1 MSIKSKLIA
10 LILLLLTKFRYVVN
24 VISVEILLEIIDT
37 VDLDLLEKST

>member
-1 MSIKSKLIA
+1 MSIKSKLIV

-24 VISVEILLEIIDT
+24 VISVEILLQIIDT

>member
-1 MSIKSKLIA
+1 MSIKSKLIV
-10 LILLLLTKFRYVVN
+10 LILLLTKFRYVVN

>member
-1 MSIKSKLIA
+1 MSIKSKVIV

>member
-1 MSIKSKLIA
+1 MSIKSKRIVLI
-10 LILLLLTKFRYVVN
+10 LLLTKFRYVVN

>member
-1 MSIKSKLIA
+1 MSIKSKLIV

-24 VISVEILLEIIDT
+24 IISVEILLEIIDT

>member
-1 MSIKSKLIA
+1 MSIKSKLIV
-10 LILLLLTKFRYVVN
+10 LILLLLTKFRYAVN

>member
-1 MSIKSKLIA
+1 MSIKSKLIV
-10 LILLLLTKFRYVVN
+10 LILLLTKFWYVVN

>member
-1 MSIKSKLIA
+1 MSIKSKLIV

-24 VISVEILLEIIDT
+24 VVSVEILLEIIDT

>member
-1 MSIKSKLIA
+1 MSIKSKLIV